1 MKKRS
6 REINVF
12 SVSALDLFAS
22 ALGAFIVISLIFM
35 VSFAARPSDADQ
47 PPASDAALRLEQA
60 EADLERCRSEARSA
74 AVLIESPGRA
84 DAALESCRRLLERT
98 FVLAVASWSSEDD
111 VDLHVVDPAGRE
123 FFFRQKRLA
132 GSAAALEEDNIRG
145 PGNEVWLHPQAESG
159 RYRLC
164 YKLYTKRVAGPVAV
178 RGSVLWQEGRIGVPD
193 IALRRT
199 GEVRVA
205 AEVRVDSR
213 GGVEI
218 DRSRSGQLL
227 AGERCG

>member
-35 VSFAARPSDADQ
+35 VSFGARPSDADQ
-47 PPASDAALRLEQA
+47 PPASDAATRLEQV
-60 EADLERCRSEARSA
+60 EADLDRCRSEAESA
-74 AVLIESPGRA
+74 ATLTGHLARA

-98 FVLAVASWSSEDD
+98 FVLAVASWSSIDD

-123 FFFRQKRLA
+123 YYFRRKRHQ
-132 GSAAALEEDNIRG
+132 GSRAALEEDNIRG

-164 YKLYTKRVAGPVAV
+164 YKLYTKRGAGPVAV
-178 RGSVLWQEGRIGVPD
+178 RGSVLWQEGRIAMPGVD
-193 IALRRT
+193 LGGT
-199 GEVRVA
+199 GEVRIA
-205 AEVRVDSR
+205 AEVRVDER
-213 GGVEI
+213 GRVML
-218 DRSRSGQLL
+218 DRARSGQLL

>member
-35 VSFAARPSDADQ
+35 VSFGAQPSDADQ
-47 PPASDAALRLEQA
+47 PPASDAALRLEQVA
-60 EADLERCRSEARSA
+60 ADLERCRSDAESA
-74 AVLIESPGRA
+74 AVLTGRLGRA
-84 DAALESCRRLLERT
+84 NADLESCQRLLERT
-98 FVLAVASWSSEDD
+98 FVLVVASWSSTDD

-123 FFFRQKRLA
+123 FYFRRKRIP
-132 GSAAALEEDNIRG
+132 GSPAALEEDNIQG
-145 PGNEVWLHPQAESG
+145 PGNEVWLHPLAESG

-164 YKLYTKRVAGPVAV
+164 YKLYTKRSAGPVAV
-178 RGSVLWQEGRIGVPD
+178 RGSVLWQEGRLGIPD
-193 IALRRT
+193 VELRRT

-205 AEVRVDSR
+205 AEVRVDDR
-213 GGVEI
+213 GRVTI
-218 DRSRSGQLL
+218 DRGRSGQLL